1 MQLSIFE
8 HYKQLLKNAKK
19 YKIPPREKTFF
30 DTAIRNH
37 YENPTTELLE
47 FFLNPTE
54 SHDLGDLFW
63 KGFCDVLQQE
73 ESLSKLDLGN
83 IVKLEREYATHQGN
97 RIDLWI
103 ETDTCFIL
111 LEAKIYHHQNNPFQ
125 DYIQFAQSKNQSK
138 NKQIVG
144 VILSIAG
151 KSEKKGWLG
160 LSYQQIVNSIRPYLA
175 EQMLANPMN
184 KWNLFAREFLLHLDS
199 YYRIKNLDMN
209 RVQFILDHYK
219 EIEELQRLRTSTI
232 SEVVDSLSQQLN
244 EMIDGYESENKYESW
259 GGIRFY
265 NKAWGN
271 KSNTTLL
278 IKQEDGQTVIK
289 VITYI
294 LNLSLELEE
303 EAFSILGTQ
312 TDSRYLDQKVE
323 NYRRGTERWLCIYWR
338 SPENNLTAITDLL
351 FEKVKLL
358 DTIERTLK

>member
-1 MQLSIFE
+1 MQLPNFE
-8 HYKQLLKNAKK
+8 HYKQLLETAKK

-30 DTAIRNH
+30 DTAIRNY

-47 FFLNPTE
+47 FFLNPNE
-54 SHDLGDLFW
+54 SHVLGDLFW
-63 KGFCDVLQQE
+63 KGFRDVLQQE
-73 ESLSKLDLGN
+73 ECLSKLDLGN
-83 IVKLEREYATHQGN
+83 IVKLERERVTHQGN

-111 LEAKIYHHQNNPFQ
+111 LEAKVYHHQNNPFQ
-125 DYIQFAQSKNQSK
+125 DYFQFAQFKNHYK
-138 NKQIVG
+138 NKQILGIV
-144 VILSIAG
+144 LSITG
-151 KSEKKGWLG
+151 KSEVEGWLG
-160 LSYQQIVNSIRPYLA
+160 LSYQQIVNSIRPYLT
-175 EQMLANPMN
+175 EQILTNPMN

-219 EIEELQRLRTSTI
+219 EIEDIQKLKLNTI
-232 SEVVDSLSQQLN
+232 REVVDSLSQQLN
-244 EMIDGYESENKYESW
+244 QMIDGYESENKYESW

-265 NKAWGN
+265 NKTWGS

-278 IKQEDGQTVIK
+278 IKLEKGQTVVK

-294 LNLSLELEE
+294 LNLSPEREK

-312 TDSRYLDQKVE
+312 SDSRYLGQKFE
-323 NYRRGTERWLCIYWR
+323 NYHRGAERWLCIYWR
-338 SPENNLTAITDLL
+338 SFENNLEAISDLF

-358 DTIERTLK
+358 DLIEKTLK

>member
-1 MQLSIFE
+1 MQLPTFE

-47 FFLNPTE
+47 FFLNPNE
-54 SHDLGDLFW
+54 SHDLDDLFW
-63 KGFCDVLQQE
+63 KGFRDVLQQDKK
-73 ESLSKLDLGN
+73 LFYLDLGN
-83 IVKLEREYATHQGN
+83 IKKLEREYVTHQGN
-97 RIDLWI
+97 RIDLWM
-103 ETDTCFIL
+103 ETDTFFIL

-125 DYIQFAQSKNQSK
+125 DYAQFAQSKNQSK
-138 NKQIVG
+138 KKQILG
-144 VILSIAG
+144 IILSIEGQSKA
-151 KSEKKGWLG
+151 EGWLG

-175 EQMLANPMN
+175 EQMLTNPMN
-184 KWNLFAREFLLHLDS
+184 KWNLFAREFLLHLES

-219 EIEELQRLRTSTI
+219 EIEDLQKLRTSTI
-232 SEVVDSLSQQLN
+232 REVVDSLSQQLN
-244 EMIDGYESENKYESW
+244 EMIDGYESVNKYESW

-278 IKQEDGQTVIK
+278 IKQQDGQTVVKI
-289 VITYI
+289 ITYI
-294 LNLSLELEE
+294 LNLSPEREK

-312 TDSRYLDQKVE
+312 SDARYLDQKVE

-338 SPENNLTAITDLL
+338 VLENNLDAISDLF
-351 FEKVKLL
+351 FEKVKFL
-358 DTIERTLK
+358 DLIEKTLK